1 MKLHATFPN
10 RRLLPGPAKVLQAQL
25 RRGVW
30 YVLIQWTGLPAEEAT
45 CEQRDVFRQHYPDFQ
60 LEDELFAQAGRDVMT
75 GLAYNRRRPT
85 GQ

>member
-1 MKLHATFPN
+1 M
-10 RRLLPGPAKVLQAQL
+10 LQAQL

-30 YVLIQWTGLPAEEAT
+30 YLLIQWDGLPKEDT
-45 CEQRDVFRQHYPDFQ
+45 TWEQRDEFRQHYPDFQ

-75 GLAYNRRRPT
+75 GLAYNRRRPI

>member
-1 MKLHATFPN
+1 MKQSLGGSTEAAFSFVETIAGSGS
-10 RRLLPGPAKVLQAQL
+10 RA
-25 RRGVW
+25 
-30 YVLIQWTGLPAEEAT
+30 GLPEEEAT
-45 CEQRDVFRQHYPDFQ
+45 WEQRDYFRQHYPDFQ